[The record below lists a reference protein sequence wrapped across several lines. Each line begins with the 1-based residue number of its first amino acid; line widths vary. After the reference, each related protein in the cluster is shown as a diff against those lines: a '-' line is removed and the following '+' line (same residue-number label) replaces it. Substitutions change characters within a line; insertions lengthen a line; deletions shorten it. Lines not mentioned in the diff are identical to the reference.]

1 VDRREFVK
9 KIEAAC
15 AARHEADFVIIAR
28 TDARAGLGLAEAIAR
43 GQACREAGAD
53 VIFIEAPQT
62 IDEIKRVAD
71 AIDAPLLINMVT
83 QGGKTPYVPTDEL
96 ERMGYDIIIFASDVQ
111 RAAIFGMRRL
121 LQELRE
127 KRTGEFFP
135 DTVGFQERE
144 GIINSDYYFQ
154 LQERYLR
161 LD

>member
-1 VDRREFVK
+1 VK

-15 AARHEADFVIIAR
+15 AARRDADFVIIAR
-28 TDARAGLGLAEAIAR
+28 TDARAVMGLEEAIAR

-62 IDEIKRVAD
+62 VDEIKRVAD
-71 AIDAPLLINMVT
+71 VIAAPLLINMVT
-83 QGGKTPYVPTDEL
+83 QGGKTPYVSTDEL
-96 ERMGYDIIIFASDVQ
+96 ERMGYAIIIFASDVQ

-135 DTVGFQERE
+135 ETVGFQERE
-144 GIINSDYYFQ
+144 GIINSDHYFQ

>member
-1 VDRREFVK
+1 
-9 KIEAAC
+9 
-15 AARHEADFVIIAR
+15 
-28 TDARAGLGLAEAIAR
+28 
-43 GQACREAGAD
+43 
-53 VIFIEAPQT
+53 
-62 IDEIKRVAD
+62 
-71 AIDAPLLINMVT
+71 MVT

-121 LQELRE
+121 LQELHE
-127 KRTGEFFP
+127 KRTGEFFT

>member
-1 VDRREFVK
+1 MRSSAVPARLPIH
-9 KIEAAC
+9 KILSTAC
-15 AARHEADFVIIAR
+15 
-28 TDARAGLGLAEAIAR
+28 
-43 GQACREAGAD
+43 
-53 VIFIEAPQT
+53 
-62 IDEIKRVAD
+62 
-71 AIDAPLLINMVT
+71 VT
-83 QGGKTPYVPTDEL
+83 CGDEL
-96 ERMGYDIIIFASDVQ
+96 ERLGYDIIIFASDVQ

-127 KRTGEFFP
+127 KRPGAFFP

>member
-1 VDRREFVK
+1 MRP
-9 KIEAAC
+9 I
-15 AARHEADFVIIAR
+15 
-28 TDARAGLGLAEAIAR
+28 
-43 GQACREAGAD
+43 AD
-53 VIFIEAPQT
+53 VIFIEAQT

-127 KRTGEFFP
+127 KRTGVFP
-135 DTVGFQERE
+135 
-144 GIINSDYYFQ
+144 
-154 LQERYLR
+154 RYGR
-161 LD
+161 FPRT